1 MSNCVT
7 KFHRNRESETKLE
20 NRRICF
26 KWKNKQKPLKK
37 DHNGTALN
45 NLSDKDFKA
54 IIIRI
59 LTEFRRLDRNS
70 EDFNKKIVK

>member
-1 MSNCVT
+1 M
-7 KFHRNRESETKLE
+7 FQME
-20 NRRICF
+20 
-26 KWKNKQKPLKK
+26 KQAKTPKK

-45 NLSDKDFKA
+45 TLSDKDFKA

-70 EDFNKKIVK
+70 EDFNKQIVK